1 MSKNNYQEIMR
12 RMAKQHQRFSL
23 RKLSVGVVSVLLGT
37 TFIFGSGVVAHADE
51 IAAVAAKTTKTQ
63 QISTSV
69 TSSSNQSGAL
79 VSAQSSSTVSM
90 AKNEATSVVDEQN
103 NMKAN
108 NTATNDVAKSVTTP
122 KSAVSNPTVNKDQ
135 LTDNKQQAVPVVLSE
150 EPTDSPA
157 PANEQTQT
165 VKVPFKVQYETQSGT
180 YQTITKNFTF
190 KLTKNGSEKWKVPD
204 DVDTNF
210 KAFKRN
216 IISDYWAQGYTYGES
231 GADSLGIK
239 WPHNFLSAKDIQ
251 AIKNNKGNFPAAWLR
266 PDNGGSFSIK
276 FEGRTVKIVM
286 PAQKNSSYLKDDN
299 RFAAAGVKKGDPVPG
314 IRAHFLKD
322 IPVSDIQLDCT
333 RTINLH
339 YWDGHTATKKQIISL
354 GRSKVNYN
362 LITGELTGLNDVW
375 PDFEQWDEYDLPEN
389 AYDMHQADYLYP
401 NHIDGEDSLDAK
413 SFDPNK
419 PAERNVTVDFY
430 VGQPAHYIFKYVNEV
445 TGEALTPLVNNGEGD
460 RNAYLDPS
468 WRGQKLADYIGTG
481 DLDSDGQPSTN
492 DRPAYAI
499 NGYKLLNYDQ
509 IAQEK
514 IDGQDHTITFE
525 YAPLSPIVTNYVDEK
540 TGKVIYQGYID
551 NVKNK
556 ALPGQHYIT
565 KKIDIPGYQFD
576 YASGNAKGLVGQ
588 YQKKGDENPITVT
601 YYYKVIPGQEK
612 IAQYSVD
619 GPRDFDQPDRIF
631 VPTLPSGDLK
641 EPFDYQGWGID
652 TAYQK
657 FLKDN
662 NYVPLGGENIV
673 GGYFTPYINRIN
685 FEYRRKQP
693 VMVNY
698 LKAVIKNGKVI
709 DTTTKVAEPT
719 KIIVSADKT
728 WRNWQAIAGDVKG
741 YSFNHVELGEMPLD
755 GTVASGTS
763 DFREKGSFAI
773 LPQQVNFYYLETA
786 EPQVEEKSIT
796 RVVRYVENNED
807 GQALKKPVIQKVT
820 LVGTYYVHDGQRVNA
835 TSLVKNGKTIYVV
848 SESPTPTETWAIKV
862 GSLSHDV
869 ATNTANNQQFD
880 FNPVTGGIEAPSE
893 LNDIDGKAGS
903 TWYHTSTQNNTKQT
917 VDPNNL
923 TFDKNGNAT
932 LDPVYLIY
940 RQKGQYSIHYIDENT
955 GKELTTHEVKNVGK
969 DKFIGDTPDV
979 TKQLW
984 TTYTDDGYV
993 LDTVSDNA
1001 KDGKLGQQELTTGV
1015 NDQYVYLKHGQTVST
1030 VKAKKDDQKS
1040 TTTSVSRKIYY
1051 RDAETGKKITITD
1064 DHGHEIAPT
1073 ITQTVNYIR
1082 VPVYDSVDG
1091 SFLGFAELFTDPT
1104 TGLAQLD
1111 SNKKPQVKKNA
1122 DGTPILM
1129 PKNSNGWVPT
1139 GSKEYSS
1146 ADSPDLSKYGYKK
1159 AQSLDQQK
1167 DKGNGAKVDS
1177 HAADPTKNGSD
1188 VNVYYFHD
1196 TTISDMTKTGV
1207 KHEALSKTFTRTVV
1221 YKGIKDGQTYDVN
1234 GSPVGTSKYQQKIT
1248 FTRKATIDMVDNK
1261 VIGYTDWKPVNGDQL
1276 PSVNSKRLSEVGYDT
1291 VDINQVPAQAVDPK
1305 SGKTDL
1311 GTVTV
1316 TYRMGHQVGT
1326 ITYIDD
1332 TTGKTLGNIDKT
1344 SGEHGK
1350 PIQFNVDEHQRLNNY
1365 LSHGY
1370 ELVSNNF
1377 TGNETFNKDNEKNNF
1392 IVHLTHGMIT
1402 DSLTKTVTRTIT
1414 YVDRDTG
1421 AAVDGAPD
1429 GNSSYK
1435 QTATFT
1441 LTEVKDKVTG
1451 KTLGYNTD
1459 GSKNVVYR
1467 NIDTAWAHVPGQVL
1481 NEVTSRTPGEV
1492 NYDHYDTPAVAKKTV
1507 KATSTPADVVVKY
1520 WNNKTTTTTKTIT
1533 ETIHYVYKD
1542 GRKAHDDYVAVP
1554 ETFTHTVVTDGDK
1567 VISDTWTPAQTFGKV
1582 TSPEIPGYTPGHSQI
1597 DSKTVDHDGGNI
1609 DLTVTYTPTPK
1620 TYNTSVKYVDGDG
1633 NELIPSVDGQKN
1645 LKTGDSFD
1653 NSGAKKDTITTTDG
1667 TQYKLIK
1674 SENVNG
1680 TITDHNETTIYV
1692 YEKVTQPT
1700 TPTSPMQPTE
1710 PTNPTTP
1717 TSPTQPTEP
1726 TNPTTPTSPTQP
1738 TEPTNP
1744 TTPTSPTQPTEPTNP
1759 TTPTN
1764 PTQPTE
1770 PTNPTNPTTPTSP
1783 IQPTQPGNQ
1792 PTMPAK
1798 PGQPV
1803 LTPAQP
1809 TTVPSQ
1815 PTTAKLPQTG
1825 NESHRGLIAF
1835 GFAGLIS
1842 LLGLGKRDR
1851 RHD

>member
-23 RKLSVGVVSVLLGT
+23 RKLSVGVASVLLGT

-51 IAAVAAKTTKTQ
+51 ITVDAAKTTKTQ

-79 VSAQSSSTVSM
+79 TSSQPSSTASV
-90 AKNEATSVVDEQN
+90 AENKTTSVVDEQN
-103 NMKAN
+103 NMKS
-108 NTATNDVAKSVTTP
+108 NTTTTDVAKSVTTSR
-122 KSAVSNPTVNKDQ
+122 SAVSNPTVNKNQ
-135 LTDNKQQAVPVVLSE
+135 LTGNEQQVAPVVLSE
-150 EPTDSPA
+150 KPTDSPA

-180 YQTITKNFTF
+180 YQTITKDFTF
-190 KLTKNGSEKWKVPD
+190 ELTKNDSGKWRVPD

-216 IISDYWAQGYTYGES
+216 LISDYWSQGYTYGES
-231 GADSLGIK
+231 GADSLGIG

-251 AIKNNKGNFPAAWLR
+251 TIKNNKGNFPADWLR

-276 FEGRTVKIVM
+276 FEGRTVEIVM
-286 PAQKNSSYLKDDN
+286 PARKDLPYLKNDDH
-299 RFAAAGVKKGDPVPG
+299 FVAAGVKKGDPVPG
-314 IRAHFLKD
+314 TRAHFLKD
-322 IPVSDIQLDCT
+322 IPVSDVQLDCT

-339 YWDGHTATKKQIISL
+339 YWDGHTETKKQVKSL
-354 GRSKVNYN
+354 GLSNVNYN
-362 LITGELTGLNDVW
+362 LITGELTGLDSAW

-389 AYDMHQADYLYP
+389 TYNMHQVNYLYP
-401 NHIDGEDSLDAK
+401 NRVDSEDSLDAK
-413 SFDPNK
+413 SFNPNK

-445 TGEALTPLVNNGEGD
+445 TGEKLTPLVNNGEGD

-509 IAQEK
+509 FAQEE

-525 YAPLSPIVTNYVDEK
+525 YAPLSPVVTNYVDEK
-540 TGKVIYQGYID
+540 TGKIIYQGYID
-551 NVKNK
+551 NVKNN
-556 ALPGQHYIT
+556 ALPGQHYT
-565 KKIDIPGYQFD
+565 TEKIDIPGYQFD
-576 YASGNAKGLVGQ
+576 YASANTDGLVGQ

-619 GPRDFDQPDRIF
+619 GPRDFDQPERSF
-631 VPTLPSGDLK
+631 VPPMQSGDLK
-641 EPFDYQGWGID
+641 EPFDYQGWGIN
-652 TAYQK
+652 TTYRK

-673 GGYFTPYINRIN
+673 GGYFTPYINQIN

-698 LKAVIKNGKVI
+698 LKAVIKNGKIV

-728 WRNWQAIAGDVKG
+728 WRNWQAIDKNVKG
-741 YSFNHVELGEMPLD
+741 YSYNHVELGEMPLD
-755 GTVASGTS
+755 GTVSSGTS
-763 DFREKGSFAI
+763 DFRIKGSFAL

-786 EPQVEEKSIT
+786 EPQVEEKTIT
-796 RVVRYVENNED
+796 RVVCYVENNED
-807 GQALKKPVIQKVT
+807 GQALKKPVTQKVT
-820 LVGTYYVHDGQRVNA
+820 LAGTYYVHDGRRVNA

-848 SESPTPTETWAIKV
+848 SQSTTPTETWAIKT

-869 ATNTANNQQFD
+869 TTNTANNQQFD
-880 FNPVTGGIEAPSE
+880 FNPVTGKIEAPNE
-893 LNDIDGKAGS
+893 LNDPNGKAEN
-903 TWYHTSTQNNTKQT
+903 TWYHTSTKNNTKQT
-917 VDPNNL
+917 IDPNNL
-923 TFDKNGNAT
+923 TFDKDGNAT

-993 LDTVSDNA
+993 LDKVSDNA
-1001 KDGKLGQQELTTGV
+1001 KNGKLGQQELTKGV
-1015 NDQYVYLKHGQTVST
+1015 NDQYVYLKHGKTVST
-1030 VKAKKDDQKS
+1030 AKTKKDDQKS
-1040 TTTSVSRKIYY
+1040 TTTLVSRKIYY

-1073 ITQTVNYIR
+1073 ITQTVNYVR

-1091 SFLGFAELFTDPT
+1091 SFLGFAELFTDPN
-1104 TGLAQLD
+1104 TGLAQLGSD
-1111 SNKKPQVKKNA
+1111 NKPQVKKNGNDA
-1122 DGTPILM
+1122 PILM
-1129 PKNSNGWVPT
+1129 PKDSNGWVPT
-1139 GSKEYSS
+1139 GSKEYPSQ
-1146 ADSPDLSKYGYKK
+1146 DSPDLSKYGYKK
-1159 AQSLDQQK
+1159 TQSLKQK
-1167 DKGNGAKVDS
+1167 VNKGNGTKVDS

-1196 TTISDMTKTGV
+1196 TTITDKPKPGV
-1207 KHEALSKTFTRTVV
+1207 KHEILSKAFTRTVV
-1221 YKGIKDGQTYDVN
+1221 YKGVKNGQTHDVN
-1234 GSPVGTSKYQQKIT
+1234 GSPVGTAKYQQKIT
-1248 FTRKATIDMVDNK
+1248 FTRKATIDKVNNK
-1261 VIGYTDWKPVNGDQL
+1261 VIGYTDWEPEGDQL
-1276 PSVNSKRLSEVGYDT
+1276 SSIDSKRPSEIGYDT
-1291 VDINQVPAQAVDPK
+1291 VDINQVPAQTVDPK
-1305 SGKTDL
+1305 SDQTDL

-1332 TTGKTLGNIDKT
+1332 VTGKTLGNVDKT
-1344 SGEHGK
+1344 SGEHGE
-1350 PIQFNVDEHQRLNNY
+1350 PIQFNVDEHHRLNNY
-1365 LSHGY
+1365 LSKGY

-1377 TGNETFNKDNEKNNF
+1377 KGNETFNKDNKKNNF
-1392 IVHLTHGMIT
+1392 VVHLTHGIAT

-1414 YVDRDTG
+1414 YVDRDIG
-1421 AAVDGAPD
+1421 AAVNGAPD

-1451 KTLGYNTD
+1451 DSKGYNTD
-1459 GSKNVVYR
+1459 GSNKVVYE
-1467 NIDTAWAHVPGQVL
+1467 NVDTAWQHVPSQTF
-1481 NEVTSRTPGEV
+1481 NEVTSRTPEEV
-1492 NYDHYDTPAVAKKTV
+1492 NYDHYDTPKIAKETV
-1507 KATSTPADVVVKY
+1507 KATSTPANKVVKY
-1520 WNNKTTTTTKTIT
+1520 WNNRTTTTTRTVT

-1542 GRKAHDDYVAVP
+1542 GRKAHDDYIAVP
-1554 ETFTHTVVTDGDK
+1554 KKFTHTVVTDGDK
-1567 VISDTWTPAQTFGKV
+1567 VVSDTWTLAQTFGKV
-1582 TSPEIPGYTPGHSQI
+1582 TSPEIPGYMPDYGQI

-1609 DLTVTYTPTPK
+1609 ELTVTYTPTPK
-1620 TYNTSVKYVDGDG
+1620 TYNTGVKYVDETG
-1633 NELIPSVDGQKN
+1633 NELIPSVDGQKG
-1645 LKTGDSFD
+1645 LKTGYIFD
-1653 NSGAKKDTITTTDG
+1653 NSGAEKKTITTTDG
-1667 TQYKLIK
+1667 THYKLVK

-1680 TITDHNETTIYV
+1680 TITDHNETTTYV
-1692 YEKVTQPT
+1692 YEKVTQ
-1700 TPTSPMQPTE
+1700 

-1738 TEPTNP
+1738 TEPTTPTSPTQPTEP
-1744 TTPTSPTQPTEPTNP
+1744 TTPTSPTQPTEPT
-1759 TTPTN
+1759 TPTS

-1770 PTNPTNPTTPTSP
+1770 PTTPT
-1783 IQPTQPGNQ
+1783 
-1792 PTMPAK
+1792 K

-1803 LTPAQP
+1803 LTP
-1809 TTVPSQ
+1809 VQ

-1825 NESHRGLIAF
+1825 NESHRGLIAL